1 MQAPAK
7 IVVIKLG
14 SGVLTHGDRVAL
26 DGEQFEKIVVAVS
39 GVLRSGYRPVVVS
52 SGAVAAGLMAFK
64 MDSRPEDM
72 ATLQACAAVGQAR
85 LMHTYESLFRNFNLS
100 VAQVLL
106 TGEDLRTEAR
116 STNVR
121 NTLERLLSEEGIVP
135 VINENDSVA
144 VEELKV
150 GDNDMLSA
158 NVARLV
164 GAKRLILLTSVD
176 GLLSPGDDALI
187 PEVSK
192 VDEVMGFV
200 KDEQGK
206 FSIGGM
212 SSKLKAVKL
221 AVESGIETHIANGR
235 RPERL
240 AAILEGQN
248 GISTRFLAGAR

>member
-1 MQAPAK
+1 MESLT
-7 IVVIKLG
+7 VIKAG
-14 SGVLTHGDRVAL
+14 TGVLTKVSDGTL
-26 DGEQFEKIVVAVS
+26 DGASLVRLVTAIAELMEQ
-39 GVLRSGYRPVVVS
+39 GHRCMLVS
-52 SGAVAAGLMAFK
+52 SGAVGAGVSAFGLDGYPSDIETK
-64 MDSRPEDM
+64 
-72 ATLQACAAVGQAR
+72 QACAAVGQAR
-85 LMHTYESLFRNFNLS
+85 LMHIYESLFRNFDLS

-121 NTLERLLSEEGIVP
+121 NTLERLLSEKNIVP

-144 VEELKV
+144 VQELKV

-158 NVARLV
+158 NVARLI

-176 GLLSPGDDALI
+176 GLLSPEGNVLI
-187 PEVSK
+187 PEVAN
-192 VDEVMGFV
+192 VDEVMGFA

-235 RPERL
+235 KPERMS
-240 AAILEGQN
+240 AILAGEK
-248 GISTRFLAGAR
+248 GISTRFIAL